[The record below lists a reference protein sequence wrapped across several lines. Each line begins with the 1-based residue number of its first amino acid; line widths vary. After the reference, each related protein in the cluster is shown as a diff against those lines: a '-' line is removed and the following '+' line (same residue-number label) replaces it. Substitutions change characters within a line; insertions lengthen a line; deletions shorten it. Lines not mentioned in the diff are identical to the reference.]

1 MNTTTKERTQEHVA
15 QPAQSKGEVATQKP
29 TSPVSILRQQME
41 KQKPEFEMV
50 LPPGVTVDRFVRTIM
65 TAVQADPDLLLAD
78 RTTLL
83 QAAMQAAQDG
93 LLPDKREGAFVIYNT
108 KVKIDGKEVWIKAVQ
123 WMPMVRGII
132 KKAREGGEISK
143 LAARVV
149 YEHDEFEYVLG
160 DDERIEHKPTMGYRG
175 NLVAC
180 YSIAKMKDGE
190 FEREVMTK
198 EDVEAVRSASRS
210 KNGPWTGPFESEMW
224 KKSVI
229 RRLLK
234 RLPMTP
240 ILEQIINRDDNQYE
254 FKDQRGINWQARP
267 AIDAPPPP
275 KRTDFIES
283 KVNDPHGAEDVD
295 AEEEDHTGVDRP
307 ANPGIGI
314 DEREP
319 GDNDDGGMKL
329 VTPPPSESNIEGC
342 DQATLQAYIRA
353 AKQFDS
359 AKALNNW
366 FNTTFTEEAKKF
378 GLTDD
383 QIAAVGIARDARL
396 KELTRAPA

>member
-1 MNTTTKERTQEHVA
+1 MNTTTKERTKEQVA

-29 TSPVSILRQQME
+29 PSPVAVLRQQME

-160 DDERIEHKPTMGYRG
+160 DDERIEHKPTMGSRG

-240 ILEQIINRDDNQYE
+240 ILEQIINRDESHYD
-254 FKDQRGINWQARP
+254 FKDQRGVNWHARP
-267 AIDAPPPP
+267 ALDAPPPP
-275 KRTDFIES
+275 KRSDFTEE
-283 KVNDPHGAEDVD
+283 GQRGREEAEDID
-295 AEEEDHTGVDRP
+295 AQEEDHAGVRT
-307 ANPGIGI
+307 
-314 DEREP
+314 DEDASDAEGEP
-319 GDNDDGGMKL
+319 GSDEPENEDA
-329 VTPPPSESNIEGC
+329 SI
-342 DQATLQAYIRA
+342 AYTQEALKAISG
-353 AKQFDS
+353 F
-359 AKALNNW
+359 AKAGAINTW
-366 FNTTFTEEAKKF
+366 FDTEFVTKAKRLGLSEAQVEIVTNHK
-378 GLTDD
+378 T
-383 QIAAVGIARDARL
+383 ARVN
-396 KELTRAPA
+396 ELTRAPA